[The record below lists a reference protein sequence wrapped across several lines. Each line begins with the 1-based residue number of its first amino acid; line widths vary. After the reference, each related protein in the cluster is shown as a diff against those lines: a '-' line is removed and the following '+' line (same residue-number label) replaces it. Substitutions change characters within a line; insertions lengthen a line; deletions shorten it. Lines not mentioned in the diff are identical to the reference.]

1 MVKWDNYYLTAHPH
15 THTHTHTYIQPH
27 LQAELNLLCRPTCGF
42 GGKFQGLLLE
52 PDSLVT
58 THTLP
63 PSQLAP
69 YHPHNSHPTTL
80 TTRTLPPSQLTPYHP
95 QLIPYHPHN
104 SHPTTITTYTL
115 SHSIMETISAI
126 FMHCMKQCRATCWM
140 LLSNQI
146 FELK

>member
-15 THTHTHTYIQPH
+15 THTYTHTHTTTFASRIK
-27 LQAELNLLCRPTCGF
+27 LKLCRPTCGF

-80 TTRTLPPSQLTPYHP
+80 TTHTLPPSQLAPYHHHNSHPTTLNLYPTTLTTHTLPPSQLTLYHTP
-95 QLIPYHPHN
+95 LWKPFQQYLC
-104 SHPTTITTYTL
+104 TV
-115 SHSIMETISAI
+115 
-126 FMHCMKQCRATCWM
+126 
-140 LLSNQI
+140 
-146 FELK
+146 